1 MSEKLL
7 MEVNDKVELFLYE
20 GILKQ
25 NKIPYIIKRPNVRGY
40 IRIIAGEAHAV
51 PAEIYV
57 PEEAYEQALE
67 LTEIIRTEKKQ
78 GSGSKGDPLAKR
90 KSIAAWI
97 IVGVFAVLII
107 VAFATGI
114 FNPQI

>member
-7 MEVNDKVELFLYE
+7 MDVNDNVELYLYE

-40 IRIIAGEAHAV
+40 MRIIAGESHAV

-57 PEEAYEQALE
+57 QEEAFDRALE
-67 LTEIIRTEKKQ
+67 LTEVIRSEKSQAPDNKENP
-78 GSGSKGDPLAKR
+78 GYKKR
-90 KSIAAWI
+90 KIFAWV
-97 IVGVFAVLII
+97 IVGMFGLAVLVFI
-107 VAFATGI
+107 FAEI
-114 FNPQI
+114 LSK

>member
-7 MEVNDKVELFLYE
+7 MEVNDNVELYLYE

-40 IRIIAGEAHAV
+40 MKIIAGESHAV

-57 PEEAYEQALE
+57 PEESFDSALE
-67 LTEIIRTEKKQ
+67 LTEVIRSEKSQ
-78 GSGSKGDPLAKR
+78 APDSKENPGYKKR
-90 KSIAAWI
+90 KLFAWVIIGMFGLMVLVYI
-97 IVGVFAVLII
+97 IVELLG
-107 VAFATGI
+107 
-114 FNPQI
+114 NK

>member
-7 MEVNDKVELFLYE
+7 MNVNDNVELYLYE

-40 IRIIAGEAHAV
+40 MRIIIGESHAV

-57 PEEAYEQALE
+57 PEEAFDSAFE
-67 LTEIIRTEKKQ
+67 LTEVIRSEKSQAPDSKDN
-78 GSGSKGDPLAKR
+78 SGYKKR
-90 KSIAAWI
+90 KLFAWAI
-97 IVGVFAVLII
+97 MGMFGLII
-107 VAFATGI
+107 LVYI
-114 FNPQI
+114 LIELLSK